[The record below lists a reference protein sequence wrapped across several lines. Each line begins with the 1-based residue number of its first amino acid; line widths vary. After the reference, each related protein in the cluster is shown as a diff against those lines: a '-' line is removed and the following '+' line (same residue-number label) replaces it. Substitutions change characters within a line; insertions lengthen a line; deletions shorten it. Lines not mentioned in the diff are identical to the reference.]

1 MSSPQPTDED
11 LKRIYGEE
19 YFVLGEH
26 DEGRIH
32 VEELKQSTADL
43 YLNLLERYRGKGPG
57 RLLEIGCGHGDFL
70 LRAAARGFTVT
81 GVEYSSHACS
91 VARDKLGD
99 FPDAKIFCG
108 EITSVMTEPRYD
120 VCIFCDVIEHVRDP
134 RLFLECVYHVLNPG
148 GTILVATP
156 TLDSWSARLLRNR
169 WMEFKAEHL
178 FYFKSSTL
186 QTLLIQSGFSQ
197 IIERAGAKTLSL
209 DYVAG
214 HFERYPVKTISPAVK
229 AARRI
234 TPSALRKRKVN
245 VVASG
250 MVMMARKQPKGTP
263 PRLSIVVPVYNE
275 AQTFSKNFDQLLL
288 KEVVGIEIEIIVVE
302 SNSTDGTREQVLKY
316 QGHSRLKIVLEDAP
330 RGKGHAVR
338 AGLELATGDFVL
350 IQDADLEYDLE
361 DYEALLEP
369 LLFGR
374 AAFVLGARHGGSAW
388 KMRQFNDQPIVAA
401 VLNLAHWFFTA
412 LINVGFGARLKDPF
426 TMYKVFRRDC
436 LYGLRFECDRFDFDW
451 EIVISFLRKGYRPLE
466 IPVNYRSRSFAEG
479 KKVSLF
485 RDPITW
491 LRVFVRLRLSH
502 VDPLTE
508 IERQRREKGA
518 TPKANYEANTL
529 AQ

>member
-1 MSSPQPTDED
+1 
-11 LKRIYGEE
+11 
-19 YFVLGEH
+19 
-26 DEGRIH
+26 
-32 VEELKQSTADL
+32 
-43 YLNLLERYRGKGPG
+43 
-57 RLLEIGCGHGDFL
+57 
-70 LRAAARGFTVT
+70 
-81 GVEYSSHACS
+81 
-91 VARDKLGD
+91 
-99 FPDAKIFCG
+99 
-108 EITSVMTEPRYD
+108 
-120 VCIFCDVIEHVRDP
+120 
-134 RLFLECVYHVLNPG
+134 
-148 GTILVATP
+148 
-156 TLDSWSARLLRNR
+156 
-169 WMEFKAEHL
+169 
-178 FYFKSSTL
+178 
-186 QTLLIQSGFSQ
+186 
-197 IIERAGAKTLSL
+197 
-209 DYVAG
+209 
-214 HFERYPVKTISPAVK
+214 
-229 AARRI
+229 
-234 TPSALRKRKVN
+234 

-288 KEVVGIEIEIIVVE
+288 KEVVGVEIEIIVVE

-401 VLNLAHWFFTA
+401 VLNLAHWFFTT

-518 TPKANYEANTL
+518 TPQANYEANTL